1 MALIFEL
8 TQLSPT
14 MEEGT
19 FVRWTKKVGDV
30 VEPGDILAEVETD
43 KAVMEME
50 AYDSGI
56 LLVQLSKPGDRM
68 PVGSPM
74 GIIGEAGEDVHTLLD
89 QARER
94 LKAGP
99 PAEKTDAQ
107 DAEEDAE
114 IIARHEKAAAEPAPV
129 VPEPS
134 VPAQA
139 RSAAQPPRTTDG
151 PRPAR
156 VERSGR
162 ILASPLAR
170 RIAEDKNVDLS
181 RVKGSGPGGRI
192 TREDV
197 LRSLDSRPAGVVKRR
212 EDRRIDISSM
222 RRVIAR
228 RLHDAK
234 NNIPHFYLNME
245 IDATAVEQ
253 LRRELNADLA
263 MHRGEEAP
271 RVSLNDFIV
280 RLMKRGM
287 SANTVRHNVII
298 VAQFF
303 RRNGRP
309 GLTRQLHLPERISTL
324 PREYSEDDLGQ
335 FFGACD
341 ACERALF
348 STFLLTGMRE
358 QEVMHL
364 CWLDINLRLR
374 TIRVTAKPE
383 QGFYPKRWE
392 EREIPIANQ
401 LVSLLKGHPRTNS
414 PFVFPSPTGNREQNM
429 LRRVKEVAV
438 QAGLKTEFDL
448 KTFRSTF
455 ATRMLRAGFDV
466 RTVQHWMGHKSL
478 ETTMRYLVPATEVH
492 ERLDQ
497 VTIPAAPPPA
507 RCGLEVG
514 DNLPLLIK

>member
-19 FVRWTKKVGDV
+19 FVRWTKKVGDA

-280 RLMKRGM
+280 RA
-287 SANTVRHNVII
+287 SALALVRHPVVNSSWQDDHIMEHGRVDVG
-298 VAQFF
+298 VAVAID
-303 RRNGRP
+303 G
-309 GLTRQLHLPERISTL
+309 GLVTPYVR
-324 PREYSEDDLGQ
+324 
-335 FFGACD
+335 D
-341 ACERALF
+341 ADQIP
-348 STFLLTGMRE
+348 FL
-358 QEVMHL
+358 
-364 CWLDINLRLR
+364 
-374 TIRVTAKPE
+374 
-383 QGFYPKRWE
+383 
-392 EREIPIANQ
+392 Q
-401 LVSLLKGHPRTNS
+401 LVGEIRSLVNRARDRRLKVEEFSDGTFTISNLGMFGIDEFSAIINEPEAALLAVGGVAERPVVRDGAIVPGPTFKVTLSCDHRVIDGAEGARFLGTFKNLIEHPR
-414 PFVFPSPTGNREQNM
+414 
-429 LRRVKEVAV
+429 
-438 QAGLKTEFDL
+438 
-448 KTFRSTF
+448 
-455 ATRMLRAGFDV
+455 
-466 RTVQHWMGHKSL
+466 
-478 ETTMRYLVPATEVH
+478 
-492 ERLDQ
+492 
-497 VTIPAAPPPA
+497 
-507 RCGLEVG
+507 
-514 DNLPLLIK
+514 LLLAL

>member
-1 MALIFEL
+1 MSRVNLLKKIKVDGCWVLRSIPKRANGNWDWAALPDGKYFIEWYDGGRRRREFAGVTVAQAGEAQRRKRFEL
-8 TQLSPT
+8 Q
-14 MEEGT
+14 G
-19 FVRWTKKVGDV
+19 
-30 VEPGDILAEVETD
+30 LAL
-43 KAVMEME
+43 
-50 AYDSGI
+50 GF
-56 LLVQLSKPGDRM
+56 P
-68 PVGSPM
+68 
-74 GIIGEAGEDVHTLLD
+74 
-89 QARER
+89 
-94 LKAGP
+94 
-99 PAEKTDAQ
+99 
-107 DAEEDAE
+107 
-114 IIARHEKAAAEPAPV
+114 AEPAPEASV
-129 VPEPS
+129 VEQTLHKQVEHYLSHVETLKKPNTHRKY
-134 VPAQA
+134 QA
-139 RSAAQPPRTTDG
+139 VLHRFESEFP
-151 PRPAR
+151 
-156 VERSGR
+156 
-162 ILASPLAR
+162 
-170 RIAEDKNVDLS
+170 
-181 RVKGSGPGGRI
+181 KGSVESI
-192 TREDV
+192 T
-197 LRSLDSRPAGVVKRR
+197 
-212 EDRRIDISSM
+212 
-222 RRVIAR
+222 
-228 RLHDAK
+228 
-234 NNIPHFYLNME
+234 
-245 IDATAVEQ
+245 VE
-253 LRRELNADLA
+253 E
-263 MHRGEEAP
+263 
-271 RVSLNDFIV
+271 LNDFIV
-280 RLMKRGM
+280 RLMKRGV

-309 GLTRQLHLPERISTL
+309 GLTRQVHLPEKISTL
-324 PREYSEDDLGQ
+324 PREYCEDDLGR

-341 ACERALF
+341 AWERALF

-364 CWLDINLRLR
+364 WWPDINFRLR

-383 QGFYPKRWE
+383 RGFYPKRWE